1 MLHPPHLTTWIK
13 LLYREENTPLLW
25 SHSVLLGEAI
35 SRLSQV
41 LLIYELKKKKVFKHI
56 WNESVASAQFCFTKA
71 TTSIS
76 THWSKLKHTKIR
88 LSFYPLRAAMLRWNM
103 GEACPFPCF
112 LYTLN
117 SHSIKTGSRSPGVC
131 VHQFTKIEQSENWT
145 LIISKLKYTT
155 KFFKEMESDKV
166 LHWLENQKT
175 GANKYTIN
183 TSY

>member
-13 LLYREENTPLLW
+13 LLYKEENTPLLW
-25 SHSVLLGEAI
+25 SHSVLLEEAI

-41 LLIYELKKKKVFKHI
+41 LLIYELKKKVFKHI

-88 LSFYPLRAAMLRWNM
+88 LFHPLRAAVLRWNT

-112 LYTLN
+112 LYSLN
-117 SHSIKTGSRSPGVC
+117 SHSIKRGSRSPGVC
-131 VHQFTKIEQSENWT
+131 VHQFTKTEQSENLT
-145 LIISKLKYTT
+145 LIILKLKYAT
-155 KFFKEMESDKV
+155 KILHIDGIWQSFV
-166 LHWLENQKT
+166 LT
-175 GANKYTIN
+175 GKSKDRCKQIYH
-183 TSY
+183 

>member
-1 MLHPPHLTTWIK
+1 M
-13 LLYREENTPLLW
+13 W

-41 LLIYELKKKKVFKHI
+41 LLIYELKKKDFKHI
-56 WNESVASAQFCFTKA
+56 WNASVASAQFCFSKA

-88 LSFYPLRAAMLRWNM
+88 LSFHPLRAAMLRWNM

-112 LYTLN
+112 LYSLN

-131 VHQFTKIEQSENWT
+131 VHQFIKNEQSENLN
-145 LIISKLKYTT
+145 LIILKLKCAT
-155 KFFKEMESDKV
+155 KFFKQMESDKV

-175 GANKYTIN
+175 GVNKYTH
-183 TSY
+183 